1 MIYISNQDVLAGYL
15 KERGLLKNTSSCTIH
30 YCQGGVSCTV
40 AYVEIDGRPMI
51 IKQALEQLKT
61 KDTWLCDPNR
71 MYIEYESNKIYHDLL
86 PENAPETYF
95 YDNEN
100 YIYGREAVPD
110 GCQMW
115 KEDLMKGLID
125 YKVAEKVVDTL
136 AAVHNHCAG
145 REDIA
150 RMFENKDVFHA
161 LRISP
166 YIDFTV
172 TKHPEI
178 TEFAQRVS
186 DEMMDSKIT
195 LIHGD
200 YSPKNIMVT
209 EDGMKVLD
217 YEVANYG
224 HPAFDL
230 AFLSNHFI
238 LKAVKFQD
246 RPGEYLDLLDYT
258 VKRYFK
264 SLTCMDL
271 REFEPVYIRTL
282 ALLMLARIDGKS
294 PVEYLLEEK
303 EKQEL
308 VRRLSLTMIK
318 DQMDTYSETI
328 KMLRN
333 EIRRMPQ

>member
-1 MIYISNQDVLAGYL
+1 MIYISKKDVLAGYL
-15 KERGLLKNTSSCTIH
+15 KERGLLKTESSYTIH

-40 AYVEIDGRPMI
+40 AYVEIDGRPII

-95 YDNEN
+95 YDQEN

-110 GCQMW
+110 GCLMW
-115 KEDLMKGLID
+115 KDDLMKGFID
-125 YKVAEKVVDTL
+125 YKVAQKAADTL

-145 REDIA
+145 NEEIA
-150 RMFENKDVFHA
+150 RMFENKDVFYA

-166 YIDFTV
+166 YINFTV
-172 TKHPEI
+172 TKHPKI
-178 TEFAQRVS
+178 AEFAQKVS
-186 DEMMDSKIT
+186 DEMMESRIT

-238 LKAVKFQD
+238 LKAVKFPE
-246 RPGEYLDLLDYT
+246 RSGKYLDLLDYT
-258 VKRYFK
+258 VKRYFHA
-264 SLTCMDL
+264 LTCMD
-271 REFEPVYIRTL
+271 RQEFEHSFIRTL

-294 PVEYLLEEK
+294 PVEYLTEEK

-318 DQMDTYSETI
+318 NNMDTYNETMN
-328 KMLRN
+328 MLRQQL
-333 EIRRMPQ
+333 R